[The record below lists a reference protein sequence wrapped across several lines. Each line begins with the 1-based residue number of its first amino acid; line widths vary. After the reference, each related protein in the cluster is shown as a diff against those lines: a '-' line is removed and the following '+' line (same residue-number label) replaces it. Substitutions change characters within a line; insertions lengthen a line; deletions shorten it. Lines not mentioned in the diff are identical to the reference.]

1 MPDTS
6 QSRAE
11 RHDVILQQLRETG
24 SVKVSDLSDQLQVS
38 KVTIRKD
45 LRELED
51 RDLLYRT
58 YGGANLR
65 DPYVGERSL
74 TEKVTE
80 FAEEKQRIGKAAAS
94 LVARRESLIMGPGTT
109 MTQVALRL
117 PDTHELTVITNAMNV
132 ALVLA
137 KRKGVDIL
145 MLGGTVRHNSQ
156 SAVGMHAEDMLEGY
170 TCDKLFLGVDGFDAE
185 FGLTTTNS
193 LEARLN
199 LRMIQTAQRTIV
211 VTDSSKFG
219 RRGLRRI
226 CGLDYVHRV
235 ITDTNVEEHV
245 VNALEGR
252 GIIVDAV

>member
-1 MPDTS
+1 MPEPS
-6 QSRAE
+6 LSRTE
-11 RHDVILQQLRETG
+11 RHDFILELLRETG
-24 SVKVSDLSDQLQVS
+24 SVKVADLSDELQVS

-45 LRELED
+45 LRELEE

-80 FAEEKQRIGKAAAS
+80 FAEEKKRIGQAAAD

-109 MTQVALRL
+109 MTQVARHL

-145 MLGGTVRHNSQ
+145 LLGGTVRHNSQ
-156 SAVGMHAEDMLEGY
+156 SAVGVHAEDMLDGY
-170 TCDKLFLGVDGFDAE
+170 TCDKLFLGVDGFDVE
-185 FGLTTTNS
+185 FGLTTTNT

-199 LRMIQTAQRTIV
+199 MRMIQTAQRTVV

-226 CGLDYVHRV
+226 CGLDYIHRV
-235 ITDTNVEEHV
+235 ITDTGVEDHTVE
-245 VNALEGR
+245 ALEGR